1 MTSSHSLHHVL
12 LAAALTVG
20 FSSFSS
26 AAWSQAVDTG
36 MLPNFA
42 PQVGETT
49 ASEFARTQSETQ
61 LLRAQIDRTKAQ
73 VELATLEQQM
83 NMILRGETEES
94 KKAEQTP
101 IVEETPPSL
110 LPAPPVVDPVVEE
123 PTPEAAAAQP
133 SNNSIPAPPEVVAV
147 FGSGDALFASLRT
160 FDGRTFDVKK
170 GDRIENGYRVQSI
183 TPETVTLN
191 RDGKSYQLRIISSR
205 ALGVNLHREIPL
217 NVR

>member
-12 LAAALTVG
+12 LATALTVG

-26 AAWSQAVDTG
+26 ASWSQAVDTG

-110 LPAPPVVDPVVEE
+110 PPTPPVVEE

-170 GDRIENGYRVQSI
+170 GDRIEDGYRVQSI